1 MDLRFVGILLSNER
15 KGALQLEKTP
25 FVSILMPAHNESKI
39 LYPVVKEMVDLNYP
53 EYEVIL
59 INDGSSDDTSE
70 VLKDLALK
78 YDRVRVIDL
87 KENCGKANAL
97 YLGLIA
103 SKGEILVGVDADS
116 YLDKN
121 ALRYLVSHFVNK
133 HNGERVGAVTG
144 NPRVRNRGSLLGKL
158 QLCEYASIISL
169 IKRTQRILG
178 KVMTVSGVCVA
189 YRKRAL
195 MECGFWDRDMMTE
208 DIAVTWKLE
217 KNFWDVRYEPR
228 ALCWML
234 VPETIKGLW
243 RQRRRWSE
251 GGLEVIF
258 RHWDIFK
265 SWKRRR
271 MTPIYLEQLLSF
283 FWSVCW
289 LILTIILI
297 TMEIQG
303 HHVIT
308 EYIWKSQFLSFVCLF
323 QFLIAMWLESRYD
336 EKIFDN
342 AWSVI
347 WYPILYW
354 YINVFI
360 ALASIFKA
368 ILPNKKLATWKS
380 PDRGITQTKKE
391 KTEGPAEEIDTEA
404 LEDMIFESKPREVK
418 IGIDAED
425 RDALMVLMRKEQAIT
440 GKAPSDE
447 PVMPLIDGS
456 YENPIV
462 GKDKDKHIEYD
473 TKQVWWKKLIEV
485 ILTIV
490 GWVYMLVYWIYMMY
504 GVFRDALGYPVK
516 ELFIYD
522 MAMLKTT
529 EHYFYIMGLVIMI
542 ELAALILWKEY
553 NRRRFGKKTRRT
565 FKPDIENTEID
576 ACFELQPELSNR
588 LHNHKYVEVLQN
600 PIPEGM
606 GQGRKGKKKK
616 RRNRSIIRRKK
627 ESLYGSRFSSS
638 DRGHDARHHH
648 QFHILLHP
656 HGVSCTYV
664 L

>member
-1 MDLRFVGILLSNER
+1 MEIFVYWYPAVMGMMWILGSLVFYFANER
-15 KGALQLEKTP
+15 KGSLPLEKTP
-25 FVSILMPAHNESKI
+25 FVSILMPAHNESRI

-70 VLKDLALK
+70 VLKDLAIK

-103 SKGEILVGVDADS
+103 AKGEILVGVDADS

-121 ALRYLVSHFVNK
+121 ALRYLVSHFVNR

-144 NPRVRNRGSLLGKL
+144 NPRVRNRGTLLGKL

-169 IKRTQRILG
+169 IKRTQRVLG

-271 MTPIYLEQLLSF
+271 MAPIYLEQVLSF
-283 FWSVCW
+283 LWSVCW

-297 TMEIQG
+297 TMEIRG

-308 EYIWKSQFLSFVCLF
+308 EYIWKSQFLSFICLF

-336 EKIFDN
+336 KKIFDN
-342 AWSVI
+342 SWSVI

-380 PDRGITQTKKE
+380 PDRGVTQTMKE
-391 KTEGPAEEIDTEA
+391 QSASPAKSIDTEE
-404 LEDMIFESKPREVK
+404 LENMLFEPKPKEVE
-418 IGIDAED
+418 IGLDAED
-425 RDALMVLMRKEQAIT
+425 SEALMKITRREQALT
-440 GKAPSDE
+440 GKSTPE
-447 PVMPLIDGS
+447 MPLVDGS
-456 YENPIV
+456 LENPVI
-462 GKDKDKHIEYD
+462 GKDTDKHIEYD
-473 TKQVWWKKLIEV
+473 TKQVWWKRLIEV
-485 ILTIV
+485 ILTV
-490 GWVYMLVYWIYMMY
+490 LGWLYMVVYWAFMMY
-504 GVFRDALGYPVK
+504 GIFRDALGYPVGK
-516 ELFIYD
+516 LFIYD
-522 MAMLKTT
+522 LEMLRTT
-529 EHYFYIMGLVIMI
+529 EHYFYIMGIVIMI
-542 ELAALILWKEY
+542 ELAAIIIWKEY
-553 NRRRFGKKTRRT
+553 NRNRFGKKRRRT
-565 FKPDIENTEID
+565 FKPDAEESEID
-576 ACFELQPELSNR
+576 DIFELSPELSDR
-588 LHNHKYVEVLQN
+588 LHHHKYVEILQN

-606 GQGRKGKKKK
+606 GQGRKGKKRK
-616 RRNRSIIRRKK
+616 RSK
-627 ESLYGSRFSSS
+627 
-638 DRGHDARHHH
+638 
-648 QFHILLHP
+648 
-656 HGVSCTYV
+656 T
-664 L
+664 

>member
-1 MDLRFVGILLSNER
+1 MEVFVYWYPAIMGMMWILGSLVFYFSNER

-308 EYIWKSQFLSFVCLF
+308 EYIWKSQFLSFFCLF

-565 FKPDIENTEID
+565 FKPDIENAEID

-616 RRNRSIIRRKK
+616 KK
-627 ESLYGSRFSSS
+627 KS
-638 DRGHDARHHH
+638 
-648 QFHILLHP
+648 
-656 HGVSCTYV
+656 
-664 L
+664 

>member
-1 MDLRFVGILLSNER
+1 MEIFVYWYPAVMGMMWILGSLVFYFANER
-15 KGALQLEKTP
+15 KGSLPLEKTP
-25 FVSILMPAHNESKI
+25 FVSILMPAHNESRI

-70 VLKDLALK
+70 VLKDLAIK

-121 ALRYLVSHFVNK
+121 ALRYLVSHFVNR

-144 NPRVRNRGSLLGKL
+144 NPRVRNRGTLLGKL

-169 IKRTQRILG
+169 IKRTQRVLG

-271 MTPIYLEQLLSF
+271 MAPIYLEQVLSF
-283 FWSVCW
+283 LWSVCW

-297 TMEIQG
+297 TMEIRG

-308 EYIWKSQFLSFVCLF
+308 EYIWKSQFLSFICLF

-336 EKIFDN
+336 KKIFDN
-342 AWSVI
+342 SWSVI

-380 PDRGITQTKKE
+380 PDRGVTQTMKE
-391 KTEGPAEEIDTEA
+391 QSASPAKSIDTEE
-404 LEDMIFESKPREVK
+404 LENMLFEPKPKEIE
-418 IGIDAED
+418 IGLDAED
-425 RDALMVLMRKEQAIT
+425 SEALMKITRREQALT
-440 GKAPSDE
+440 GKSTTE
-447 PVMPLIDGS
+447 MPLVDGS
-456 YENPIV
+456 LENPVI
-462 GKDKDKHIEYD
+462 GKDTDKHIEYD
-473 TKQVWWKKLIEV
+473 TKQVWWKRLIEV
-485 ILTIV
+485 ILTV
-490 GWVYMLVYWIYMMY
+490 LGWLYMVVYWAFMMY
-504 GVFRDALGYPVK
+504 GIFRDALGYPVGK
-516 ELFIYD
+516 LFIYD
-522 MAMLKTT
+522 LEMLRTT
-529 EHYFYIMGLVIMI
+529 EHYFYIMGIVIMI
-542 ELAALILWKEY
+542 ELAAIIIWKEY
-553 NRRRFGKKTRRT
+553 NRNRFGKKRRRT
-565 FKPDIENTEID
+565 FKPDTEESEID
-576 ACFELQPELSNR
+576 DIFELSPELSDR
-588 LHNHKYVEVLQN
+588 LHHHKYVEILQN

-606 GQGRKGKKKK
+606 GQGRKGKKRK
-616 RRNRSIIRRKK
+616 RSK
-627 ESLYGSRFSSS
+627 
-638 DRGHDARHHH
+638 
-648 QFHILLHP
+648 
-656 HGVSCTYV
+656 T
-664 L
+664 

>member
-1 MDLRFVGILLSNER
+1 MEIFVYWYPAVMGMMWILGSLVFYFANER
-15 KGALQLEKTP
+15 KGSLPLEKTP
-25 FVSILMPAHNESKI
+25 FVSILMPAHNESRI

-70 VLKDLALK
+70 VLKDLAIK

-103 SKGEILVGVDADS
+103 AKGEILVGVDADS

-121 ALRYLVSHFVNK
+121 ALRYLVSHFVNR

-144 NPRVRNRGSLLGKL
+144 NPRVRNRGTLLGKL

-169 IKRTQRILG
+169 IKRTQRVLG

-271 MTPIYLEQLLSF
+271 MAPIYLEQVLSF
-283 FWSVCW
+283 LWSVCW

-297 TMEIQG
+297 TMEIRG

-308 EYIWKSQFLSFVCLF
+308 EYIWKSQFLSFICLF

-336 EKIFDN
+336 KKIFDN
-342 AWSVI
+342 SWSVI

-380 PDRGITQTKKE
+380 PDRGVTQTMKE
-391 KTEGPAEEIDTEA
+391 QSASPAKSIDTEE
-404 LEDMIFESKPREVK
+404 LENMLFEPKPKEIE
-418 IGIDAED
+418 IGLDAED
-425 RDALMVLMRKEQAIT
+425 SEALMKITRREQALT
-440 GKAPSDE
+440 GKSTPE
-447 PVMPLIDGS
+447 MPLVDGS
-456 YENPIV
+456 LENPVI
-462 GKDKDKHIEYD
+462 GKDTDKHIEYD
-473 TKQVWWKKLIEV
+473 TKQVWWKRLIEV
-485 ILTIV
+485 ILTV
-490 GWVYMLVYWIYMMY
+490 LGWLYMVVYWAFMMY
-504 GVFRDALGYPVK
+504 GIFRDALGYPVGK
-516 ELFIYD
+516 LFIYD
-522 MAMLKTT
+522 LEMLRTT
-529 EHYFYIMGLVIMI
+529 EHYFYIMGIVIMI
-542 ELAALILWKEY
+542 ELAAIIIWKEY
-553 NRRRFGKKTRRT
+553 NRNRFGKKRRRT
-565 FKPDIENTEID
+565 FKPDTEESEID
-576 ACFELQPELSNR
+576 DIFELSPELSDR
-588 LHNHKYVEVLQN
+588 LHHHKYVEILQN

-606 GQGRKGKKKK
+606 GQGRKGKKK
-616 RRNRSIIRRKK
+616 
-627 ESLYGSRFSSS
+627 SSMNAAS
-638 DRGHDARHHH
+638 G
-648 QFHILLHP
+648 
-656 HGVSCTYV
+656 
-664 L
+664 

>member
-1 MDLRFVGILLSNER
+1 MEVFVYWYPAIMGMMWILGSLVFYFSNER

-565 FKPDIENTEID
+565 FKPDIENAEID

-616 RRNRSIIRRKK
+616 KK
-627 ESLYGSRFSSS
+627 KS
-638 DRGHDARHHH
+638 
-648 QFHILLHP
+648 
-656 HGVSCTYV
+656 
-664 L
+664 

>member
-1 MDLRFVGILLSNER
+1 MFSNLPLRAMEIFVYWYPAVMGMMWILGSLVFYFANER
-15 KGALQLEKTP
+15 KGSLPLEKTP
-25 FVSILMPAHNESKI
+25 FVSILMPAHNESRI

-70 VLKDLALK
+70 VLKDLAIK

-121 ALRYLVSHFVNK
+121 ALRYLVSHFVNR

-144 NPRVRNRGSLLGKL
+144 NPRVRNRGTLLGKL

-169 IKRTQRILG
+169 IKRTQRVLG

-271 MTPIYLEQLLSF
+271 MAPIYLEQVLSF
-283 FWSVCW
+283 LWSVCW

-297 TMEIQG
+297 TMEIRG

-308 EYIWKSQFLSFVCLF
+308 EYIWKSQFLSFICLF

-336 EKIFDN
+336 KKIFDN
-342 AWSVI
+342 SWSVI

-380 PDRGITQTKKE
+380 PDRGVTQTMKE
-391 KTEGPAEEIDTEA
+391 QSASPAKSIDTEE
-404 LEDMIFESKPREVK
+404 LENMLFEPKPKEIE
-418 IGIDAED
+418 IGLDAED
-425 RDALMVLMRKEQAIT
+425 SEALMKITRREQALT
-440 GKAPSDE
+440 GKSTPK
-447 PVMPLIDGS
+447 MPLVDGS
-456 YENPIV
+456 LENPVI
-462 GKDKDKHIEYD
+462 GKDTDKHIEYD
-473 TKQVWWKKLIEV
+473 TKQVWWKRLIEV
-485 ILTIV
+485 ILTV
-490 GWVYMLVYWIYMMY
+490 LGWIYMVVYWAFMMY
-504 GVFRDALGYPVK
+504 GIFRDALGYPVGK
-516 ELFIYD
+516 LFIYD
-522 MAMLKTT
+522 LEMLRTT
-529 EHYFYIMGLVIMI
+529 EHYFYIMGIVIMI
-542 ELAALILWKEY
+542 ELAAIIIWKEY
-553 NRRRFGKKTRRT
+553 NRNRFGKKRRRT
-565 FKPDIENTEID
+565 FKPDAEESEID
-576 ACFELQPELSNR
+576 DIFELSPELSDR
-588 LHNHKYVEVLQN
+588 LHHHKYVEILQN

-606 GQGRKGKKKK
+606 GQGRKGKKRK
-616 RRNRSIIRRKK
+616 RSK
-627 ESLYGSRFSSS
+627 
-638 DRGHDARHHH
+638 
-648 QFHILLHP
+648 
-656 HGVSCTYV
+656 T
-664 L
+664 

>member
-1 MDLRFVGILLSNER
+1 MEVFVYWYPAIMGMMWILGSLVFYFSNER

-336 EKIFDN
+336 EKIFNN

-565 FKPDIENTEID
+565 FKPDIENAEID

-616 RRNRSIIRRKK
+616 KK
-627 ESLYGSRFSSS
+627 KS
-638 DRGHDARHHH
+638 
-648 QFHILLHP
+648 
-656 HGVSCTYV
+656 
-664 L
+664 

>member
-1 MDLRFVGILLSNER
+1 MFSNLPLRAMEIFVYWYPAVMGMMWILGSLVFYFANER
-15 KGALQLEKTP
+15 KGSLPLEKTP
-25 FVSILMPAHNESKI
+25 FVSILMPAHNESRI

-70 VLKDLALK
+70 VLKDLAIK

-103 SKGEILVGVDADS
+103 AKGEILVGVDADS

-121 ALRYLVSHFVNK
+121 ALRYLVSHFVNR

-144 NPRVRNRGSLLGKL
+144 NPRVRNRGTLLGKL

-169 IKRTQRILG
+169 IKRTQRVLG

-271 MTPIYLEQLLSF
+271 MAPIYLEQVLSF

-297 TMEIQG
+297 TMEIRG

-308 EYIWKSQFLSFVCLF
+308 EYIWKSQFLSFICLF

-336 EKIFDN
+336 KKIFDN
-342 AWSVI
+342 SWSVI

-380 PDRGITQTKKE
+380 PDRGVTQTMKE
-391 KTEGPAEEIDTEA
+391 QSASPAKSIDTEE
-404 LEDMIFESKPREVK
+404 LENMLFEPKPKEVE
-418 IGIDAED
+418 IGLDAED
-425 RDALMVLMRKEQAIT
+425 SEALMKITRREQALT
-440 GKAPSDE
+440 GKSTPE
-447 PVMPLIDGS
+447 MPLVDGS
-456 YENPIV
+456 LENPVI
-462 GKDKDKHIEYD
+462 GKDTDKHIEYD
-473 TKQVWWKKLIEV
+473 TKQVWWKRLIEV
-485 ILTIV
+485 ILTV
-490 GWVYMLVYWIYMMY
+490 LGWLYMVVYWTFMMY
-504 GVFRDALGYPVK
+504 GIFRDALGYPVGK
-516 ELFIYD
+516 LFIYD
-522 MAMLKTT
+522 MEMLKTT
-529 EHYFYIMGLVIMI
+529 EHYFYIMGIVIMI
-542 ELAALILWKEY
+542 ELAVIIIWKEY
-553 NRRRFGKKTRRT
+553 NRNRFGKKRRRT
-565 FKPDIENTEID
+565 FKSDTEESEID
-576 ACFELQPELSNR
+576 NIFELSPDLSDR
-588 LHNHKYVEVLQN
+588 LHHHKYVEILQN

-606 GQGRKGKKKK
+606 GQGRKGKKK
-616 RRNRSIIRRKK
+616 
-627 ESLYGSRFSSS
+627 E
-638 DRGHDARHHH
+638 AR
-648 QFHILLHP
+648 
-656 HGVSCTYV
+656 
-664 L
+664 

>member
-1 MDLRFVGILLSNER
+1 MEIFVYWYPAVMGMMWILGSLVFYFANER
-15 KGALQLEKTP
+15 KGSLPLEKTP
-25 FVSILMPAHNESKI
+25 FVSILMPAHNESRI

-70 VLKDLALK
+70 VLKDLAIK

-103 SKGEILVGVDADS
+103 AKGEILVGVDADS

-121 ALRYLVSHFVNK
+121 ALRYLVSHFVNR

-144 NPRVRNRGSLLGKL
+144 NPRVRNRGTLLGKL

-169 IKRTQRILG
+169 IKRTQRVLG

-271 MTPIYLEQLLSF
+271 MAPIYLEQVLSF

-297 TMEIQG
+297 TMEIRG

-308 EYIWKSQFLSFVCLF
+308 EYIWKSQFLSFICLF

-336 EKIFDN
+336 KKIFDN
-342 AWSVI
+342 SWSVI

-380 PDRGITQTKKE
+380 PDRGVTQTMKE
-391 KTEGPAEEIDTEA
+391 QSASPAKSIDTEE
-404 LEDMIFESKPREVK
+404 LENMLFEPKPKEIE
-418 IGIDAED
+418 IGLDAED
-425 RDALMVLMRKEQAIT
+425 SEALMKITRREQALT
-440 GKAPSDE
+440 GKSTPK
-447 PVMPLIDGS
+447 MPLVDGS
-456 YENPIV
+456 LENPVI
-462 GKDKDKHIEYD
+462 GKDTDKHIEYD
-473 TKQVWWKKLIEV
+473 TKQVWWKRLIEV
-485 ILTIV
+485 ILTV
-490 GWVYMLVYWIYMMY
+490 LGWLYMVVYWAFMMY
-504 GVFRDALGYPVK
+504 GIFRDALGYPVGK
-516 ELFIYD
+516 LFIYD
-522 MAMLKTT
+522 LEMLRTT
-529 EHYFYIMGLVIMI
+529 EHYFYIMGIVIMI
-542 ELAALILWKEY
+542 ELAAIIIWKEY
-553 NRRRFGKKTRRT
+553 NRNRFGKKRRRT
-565 FKPDIENTEID
+565 FKPDTEESEID
-576 ACFELQPELSNR
+576 DIFELSPELSDR
-588 LHNHKYVEVLQN
+588 LHHHKYVEILQN

-606 GQGRKGKKKK
+606 GQGRKSKKEKKK
-616 RRNRSIIRRKK
+616 
-627 ESLYGSRFSSS
+627 
-638 DRGHDARHHH
+638 
-648 QFHILLHP
+648 
-656 HGVSCTYV
+656 
-664 L
+664 

>member
-1 MDLRFVGILLSNER
+1 MFSNLPLRAMEIFVYWYPAVMGMLWILGSLVFYFANER
-15 KGALQLEKTP
+15 KGSLPLEKTP
-25 FVSILMPAHNESKI
+25 FVSILMPAHNESRI
-39 LYPVVKEMVDLNYP
+39 LYPVVKEMVNLNYP

-70 VLKDLALK
+70 VLKDLAIK

-121 ALRYLVSHFVNK
+121 ALRYLVSHFVNR

-144 NPRVRNRGSLLGKL
+144 NPRVRNRGTLLGKL

-169 IKRTQRILG
+169 IKRTQRVLG

-271 MTPIYLEQLLSF
+271 MAPIYLEQVLSF
-283 FWSVCW
+283 LWSVCW

-297 TMEIQG
+297 TMEIRG

-308 EYIWKSQFLSFVCLF
+308 EYIWKSQFLSFICLF

-336 EKIFDN
+336 KKIFDN
-342 AWSVI
+342 SWSVI

-380 PDRGITQTKKE
+380 PDRGVTQTMKE
-391 KTEGPAEEIDTEA
+391 QSASPAKSIDTEE
-404 LEDMIFESKPREVK
+404 LENMLFEPKPKEIE
-418 IGIDAED
+418 IGLDAED
-425 RDALMVLMRKEQAIT
+425 SEALMKITRREQALT
-440 GKAPSDE
+440 GKSTTE
-447 PVMPLIDGS
+447 MPLVDGS
-456 YENPIV
+456 LENPVI
-462 GKDKDKHIEYD
+462 GKDTDKHIEYD
-473 TKQVWWKKLIEV
+473 TKQVWWKRLIEV
-485 ILTIV
+485 ILTV
-490 GWVYMLVYWIYMMY
+490 LGWLYMVVYWAFMMY
-504 GVFRDALGYPVK
+504 GIFRDALGYPVGK
-516 ELFIYD
+516 LFIYD
-522 MAMLKTT
+522 LEMLRTT
-529 EHYFYIMGLVIMI
+529 EHYFYIMGIVIMI
-542 ELAALILWKEY
+542 ELAAIIIWKEY
-553 NRRRFGKKTRRT
+553 NRNRFGKKRRRT
-565 FKPDIENTEID
+565 FKPDTEESEID
-576 ACFELQPELSNR
+576 DIFELSPELSDR
-588 LHNHKYVEVLQN
+588 LHHHKYVEILQN

-606 GQGRKGKKKK
+606 GQGRKGKKKDSM
-616 RRNRSIIRRKK
+616 NAAS
-627 ESLYGSRFSSS
+627 G
-638 DRGHDARHHH
+638 
-648 QFHILLHP
+648 
-656 HGVSCTYV
+656 
-664 L
+664 